1 VIGVL
6 VCWAAPGWACSV
18 PVFRYAL
25 ERWPADAY
33 DVLVFHRGGLKVADQ
48 AVVDGLEA
56 KASADVPANCR
67 VFVVDVESQLP
78 PGLQAAWKAQAKP
91 TLPWMVV
98 RYPRYAPIEQDVWAG
113 PLKADVVERL
123 VDSPVRRRIARRLRG
138 GESAVWVLLISGDR
152 AQDDAAAALLSTELK
167 KLEKTLE
174 LPPQMDSL
182 YDDGSS
188 EDGLPRLRVAFSIVR
203 VRKDDPA
210 EAMLVNMLLGTEPD
224 LRTFAE
230 PMAFPIF
237 GRGRVLYALIGKG
250 INPDTIWE
258 TCAFL
263 VGPCMCQVKGQ
274 NPGVDLLVSTDWDD
288 LRAESL
294 VEEEELRVLTGRSP
308 AASPAAAGPNG
319 ADASVLGG
327 ADEPSILLR
336 SILLTLGGLVVV
348 IVGLSVGV
356 RKRSLRHR
364 QDSPAAGPAASGERA
379 TDR

>member
-1 VIGVL
+1 
-6 VCWAAPGWACSV
+6 
-18 PVFRYAL
+18 VFRYAL

-33 DVLVFHRGGLKVADQ
+33 NVAVFHRGGLSEADQ
-48 AVVDGLEA
+48 AIVDGLEA

-67 VFVVDVESQLP
+67 VFPVDLESELP
-78 PGLQAAWKAQAKP
+78 PGLQAIWKAQTKP

-98 RYPRYAPIEQDVWAG
+98 CYPRYAPIEQDMWAG
-113 PLKADVVERL
+113 PLEADVVKRL
-123 VDSPVRRRIARRLRG
+123 VDSPARRKIAKRLRG
-138 GESAVWVLLISGDR
+138 GESAVWIFLASGDR
-152 AQDDAAAALLSTELK
+152 AQDDAAAALLRTELK
-167 KLEKTLE
+167 KMEKTLE
-174 LPPQMDSL
+174 LPPQMDAL

-188 EDGLPRLRVAFSIVR
+188 EDELPRLRVAFSIVR
-203 VRKDDPA
+203 VRRDDPA

-224 LRTFAE
+224 LRTFNE

-250 INPDTIWE
+250 INADTIWE

-274 NPGVDLLVSTDWDD
+274 NPGVDLLISTDWDD
-288 LRAESL
+288 LQAESL

-308 AASPAAAGPNG
+308 AASPVVAGPN
-319 ADASVLGG
+319 APDAVVLGS
-327 ADEPSILLR
+327 ADEPSVLLR

-348 IVGLSVGV
+348 VVGLAVGV

-364 QDSPAAGPAASGERA
+364 DDAPLTGHVASEARDTGR
-379 TDR
+379 